1 LLEQVA
7 KEPDLKLAIR
17 ADRKAPWYRIVNVMD
32 LARDAKVKTMSAFT
46 QSKDAAKP

>member
-1 LLEQVA
+1 
-7 KEPDLKLAIR
+7 
-17 ADRKAPWYRIVNVMD
+17 VMD

>member
-1 LLEQVA
+1 
-7 KEPDLKLAIR
+7 
-17 ADRKAPWYRIVNVMD
+17 VNVMD